1 MIPSTR
7 DYNEFKYGYD
17 YYDSPNTKKQRV
29 DERERKELED
39 LYTKNV
45 FPLTIEEY
53 VLKLENEI
61 VQLKRAAVS
70 KEELHSAKAAEFRQH
85 FTNRINE
92 KDELLKSR
100 EKTQKIVKR
109 KCETLVNRIGKLLT
123 DFEDEHGLFCK
134 NIGKQ

>member
-1 MIPSTR
+1 MKIFFLKNDP
-7 DYNEFKYGYD
+7 KYP
-17 YYDSPNTKKQRV
+17 SPNTKKQRV

-53 VLKLENEI
+53 VLKLETDI
-61 VQLKRAAVS
+61 VQLNRKAVDDEKLWS
-70 KEELHSAKAAEFRQH
+70 EKAAEFRMH
-85 FTNRINE
+85 FTKRIDE
-92 KDELLKSR
+92 KDELLKAR
-100 EKTQKIVKR
+100 EKFQKTVKR
-109 KCETLVNRIGKLLT
+109 KCETLVSRIGKLLT